1 MVRCRT
7 GTSKTLAK
15 FGCTGRV
22 ILFCTVTPILAL
34 LWYHYQK
41 GLGVS
46 RLDFH
51 DLWNTLYDNYKTD
64 IIALRIMNYR
74 SRFLRS
80 SELNQDLCLNQ
91 WTGENLIGRCWG
103 LTTSTNVPDILS
115 TAGELAALSADGC
128 RKLCC
133 DLGEKCISWQ
143 FWGASGI
150 CKVGKTVRL
159 GLEGGNTHRWC
170 EPLPPQKWVGGKRNL
185 ITSLLK
191 NDSSSDSQ
199 KAANCEW
206 GENES
211 GQCFGLGPE
220 HLNSTKGRLSA
231 IECALGCCENPH
243 CRLWQHLPDRGC
255 YFNDNQLAE
264 TPHCDQYKGV
274 YTGGRK
280 KLKKRLR

>member
-1 MVRCRT
+1 MVHVRV
-7 GTSKTLAK
+7 GKSNTLAK
-15 FGCTGRV
+15 FGCMGRV
-22 ILFCTVTPILAL
+22 VLFCIVTPIIAL

-46 RLDFH
+46 RH
-51 DLWNTLYDNYKTD
+51 IGHASGNINYDKYKTD
-64 IIALRIMNYR
+64 IMALQIVNNRP
-74 SRFLRS
+74 RFLLS

-133 DLGEKCISWQ
+133 DLGEKCITWQ